1 MWVPLLQLCYAGLHR
16 TPRGFEHDPCGP
28 WALPGERTFLT
39 SSGVQRTSPPFYT
52 RAEQWVQCCSV
63 NPLKPCNQVGWA
75 NGSGWPCSSRGT
87 AQVTPIGPFPP
98 QPLCGS
104 VVSTVNAGQP
114 WCHTRQEA
122 GRQHQLH
129 CRDRGSNNRGAQRS
143 QQHLLLI
150 QTQAPSRVTK
160 RRVEA
165 AP

>member
-122 GRQHQLH
+122 GRRQA
-129 CRDRGSNNRGAQRS
+129 GSTSCTAG
-143 QQHLLLI
+143 
-150 QTQAPSRVTK
+150 TE
-160 RRVEA
+160 EA
-165 AP
+165 TIEGLREASSIYSSPRLRLPQG